1 MKYFANC
8 KTLDE
13 LKKEFRR
20 LCMIHHPDRGGDT
33 ATMAAI
39 NADEKDLK
47 EINWALVQHKKT
59 VDLEKHPGGAGLDF
73 HILIVRASKN
83 RFMEATVKLL
93 AYEERNIEYKT
104 LKLSTYAH
112 AAAYVDVH
120 RQIMDAL
127 LARDADLAEK
137 LMHDH
142 FEEMIN
148 SLFMDLQK

>member
-1 MKYFANC
+1 
-8 KTLDE
+8 
-13 LKKEFRR
+13 
-20 LCMIHHPDRGGDT
+20 
-33 ATMAAI
+33 
-39 NADEKDLK
+39 
-47 EINWALVQHKKT
+47 
-59 VDLEKHPGGAGLDF
+59 
-73 HILIVRASKN
+73 
-83 RFMEATVKLL
+83 MEATVKLL

-137 LMHDH
+137 LMHDI